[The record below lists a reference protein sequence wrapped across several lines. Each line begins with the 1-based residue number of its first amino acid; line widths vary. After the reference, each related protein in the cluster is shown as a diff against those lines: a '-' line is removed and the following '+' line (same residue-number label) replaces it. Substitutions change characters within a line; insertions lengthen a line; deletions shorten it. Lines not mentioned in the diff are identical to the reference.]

1 MPVTAARGLSVRS
14 AVPAGAFRIT
24 RRPRPCG
31 ESKSS
36 SQGAAER
43 EREGGDAIERQS
55 SRKNEKKS
63 VSLSLPLNLHEIL
76 LERGRGLV
84 LGRDLRRGRHRVR
97 AQQVVVA
104 PGLLR
109 RRRRRGRRLVLHF
122 PRGGRG
128 LPRADHLEVEGLFL
142 SGKVGLRD
150 LPPRLLDALDG
161 VAVGPNVL
169 LEAEGGRGVVAE
181 ANL

>member
-55 SRKNEKKS
+55 SRKNEKKVS
-63 VSLSLPLNLHEIL
+63 PSLSLLIYMKSSSN
-76 LERGRGLV
+76 
-84 LGRDLRRGRHRVR
+84 
-97 AQQVVVA
+97 AA
-104 PGLLR
+104 
-109 RRRRRGRRLVLHF
+109 
-122 PRGGRG
+122 
-128 LPRADHLEVEGLFL
+128 ADSYLAAT
-142 SGKVGLRD
+142 S
-150 LPPRLLDALDG
+150 A
-161 VAVGPNVL
+161 
-169 LEAEGGRGVVAE
+169 GVVIASE
-181 ANL
+181 LSRLS